1 MLKQLS
7 IAAGIAGL
15 LIGPL
20 SLAEDE
26 AVETTDKTLVEAI
39 LAGTPHVNFRYR
51 YEYVSD
57 DNFNKNANASTL
69 RFRLNY
75 GTDKWRGW
83 SAFGE
88 FDYVAEL
95 LFNDFNSGAGTSPPD
110 RNEYPVVAD
119 PKGADLNQFYLDY
132 DGFSDTKLRFG
143 RQRILLDNQRFV
155 GGVGW
160 RQNEQTYDGASIKF
174 KGLKNTELFYSY
186 VGQVNRI
193 FGERTATGQ
202 QRMNSHLLNV
212 PISIGDKWKIT
223 PYYYYIDNDDNLDA
237 DNDDVPDFAV
247 TSTATLGARANGEV
261 ALGDSKLKLLGELAT
276 QSDAGDNPVSYSAE
290 YFHLSADWV
299 MKNSLSLGIGFE
311 SLGGDENEAG
321 KAFRTPLATLHAFQG
336 WADQFLGT
344 AASAPSVS
352 AGVEDLYF
360 SAKYNLNK
368 WKFQAIYHDFS
379 AAAGSAD
386 WGSEIDLAASRSLG
400 DRYSLLLKGAF
411 FSADD
416 AAFRDVTKLW
426 VQLVAKF

>member
-15 LIGPL
+15 LLGPL
-20 SLAEDE
+20 SLAADQEVEADE
-26 AVETTDKTLVEAI
+26 KTLVEAI
-39 LAGTPHVNFRYR
+39 IAGTPHVNFRYR

-57 DNFNKNANASTL
+57 DDFNKNANASTI

-83 SAFGE
+83 SGFGE
-88 FDYVAEL
+88 FDYIAEL
-95 LFNDFNSGAGTSPPD
+95 LFNDFNSAAGTSPPD

-174 KGLKNTELFYSY
+174 KGFKNTEVFYSY

-193 FGERTATGQ
+193 FGERAAAGQ
-202 QRMNSHLLNV
+202 QRMKSHLLNV
-212 PISIGDKWKIT
+212 PVSLGENWKIT
-223 PYYYYIDNDDNLDA
+223 PYYYYIE
-237 DNDDVPDFAV
+237 NDDVAAFAA
-247 TSTATLGARANGEV
+247 TSTATLGARAKGDV
-261 ALGDSKLKLLGELAT
+261 ALGNSTLKLMGELAT
-276 QSDAGDNPVSYSAE
+276 QSDVADNPVSYSAE

-344 AASAPSVS
+344 AGSIPA
-352 AGVEDLYF
+352 AGVEDLYI
-360 SAKYNLNK
+360 SAKYNFNK

-379 AAAGSAD
+379 AASGSAD

-411 FSADD
+411 FSSDD
-416 AAFRDVTKLW
+416 VAFRDVTKLW

>member
-15 LIGPL
+15 LMGPL
-20 SLAEDE
+20 TLAADQDDSANE
-26 AVETTDKTLVEAI
+26 KSLVEAI
-39 LAGTPHVNFRYR
+39 IAGTPHVNFRYR

-69 RFRLNY
+69 RFRLNHA
-75 GTDKWRGW
+75 TDKWRGW

-110 RNEYPVVAD
+110 RDEYPVVAD

-132 DGFSDTKLRFG
+132 DGFSDTRLRFG
-143 RQRILLDNQRFV
+143 RQRINLDNQRFI

-174 KGLKNTELFYSY
+174 KGFKNTELFYSY

-193 FGERTATGQ
+193 FGERAASGQ
-202 QRMNSHLLNV
+202 QQMNTHLLNV
-212 PISIGDKWKIT
+212 PISVGDKWKIT
-223 PYYYYIDNDDNLDA
+223 PYYYYIDNDDVA
-237 DNDDVPDFAV
+237 S
-247 TSTATLGARANGEV
+247 TSTATLGARAIGEV
-261 ALGDSKLKLLGELAT
+261 ALGDSTLKLVGELAT
-276 QSDAGDNPVSYSAE
+276 QSDAGDNPVSYSAG
-290 YFHLSADWV
+290 YYHLSANWV

-344 AASAPSVS
+344 ATSSPA
-352 AGVEDLYF
+352 AGVDDLYL
-360 SAKYNLNK
+360 SAQYSFQK

-400 DRYSLLLKGAF
+400 DRYSLLLAGAF

-426 VQLVAKF
+426 VQLVANF

>member
-7 IAAGIAGL
+7 IVAGIAGL
-15 LIGPL
+15 LLGPL
-20 SLAEDE
+20 SLAADTE
-26 AVETTDKTLVEAI
+26 AAVDNRSLVDAI
-39 LAGTPHVNFRYR
+39 IAGTPHVNFRYR

-75 GTDKWRGW
+75 ATDKWRGW

-95 LFNDFNSGAGTSPPD
+95 LFNDFNSLGVTSPPD
-110 RNEYPVVAD
+110 RDVYPVVAD

-143 RQRILLDNQRFV
+143 RQRINLDNQRFI

-160 RQNEQTYDGASIKF
+160 RQNEQTYDAASVRF
-174 KGLKNTELFYSY
+174 KGLKNTEVFYSY

-193 FGERTATGQ
+193 LGERSPAGQ

-212 PISIGDKWKIT
+212 PISIGEKWTIT
-223 PYYYYIDNDDNLDA
+223 PYYYYIKNDDS
-237 DNDDVPDFAV
+237 PTFAAF
-247 TSTATLGARANGEV
+247 STGTLGARANGEI
-261 ALGDSKLKLLGELAT
+261 ALGNSSLKLVGELAT
-276 QSDAGDNPVSYSAE
+276 QSDVGDNPVSYTAE
-290 YFHLSADWV
+290 YYHLTADWA
-299 MKNSLSLGIGFE
+299 MKNGLSFGLGLE

-336 WADQFLGT
+336 WADQFLATG
-344 AASAPSVS
+344 AGALA
-352 AGVEDLYF
+352 AGVDDLYINATYKF
-360 SAKYNLNK
+360 QK

-386 WGSEIDLAASRSLG
+386 YGSEFDLAASRSLG

-416 AAFRDVTKLW
+416 PGFRDVTKLW
-426 VQLVAKF
+426 LQLVANF

>member
-15 LIGPL
+15 LLGPL
-20 SLAEDE
+20 SLAADQGVEADE
-26 AVETTDKTLVEAI
+26 KTLVEAI
-39 LAGTPHVNFRYR
+39 IAGMPHVNFRYR

-57 DNFNKNANASTL
+57 DNFNKNANASTI

-174 KGLKNTELFYSY
+174 KGSKNSEVFYSY

-193 FGERTATGQ
+193 FGERTAAGQ
-202 QRMNSHLLNV
+202 QRMNTHLLNV

-223 PYYYYIDNDDNLDA
+223 PYYYYIDNDDA
-237 DNDDVPDFAV
+237 AAFAV
-247 TSTATLGARANGEV
+247 TSTATLGARAQGEV
-261 ALGDSKLKLLGELAT
+261 ALGDSTLRLVGELAT
-276 QSDAGDNPVSYSAE
+276 QSDVGDNPVSYSAG
-290 YFHLSADWV
+290 YYHLSVDWV
-299 MKNSLSLGIGFE
+299 MKNSLSLGIGIE

-321 KAFRTPLATLHAFQG
+321 IAFRTPLATLHAFQG

-344 AASAPSVS
+344 AGSSPAE
-352 AGVEDLYF
+352 GVDDLYF
-360 SAKYNLNK
+360 GAKYNLQK
-368 WKFQAIYHDFS
+368 WKLQAVYHDFS
-379 AAAGSAD
+379 AAAGSAY
-386 WGSEIDLAASRSLG
+386 WGSEIDVAASRSLG

-426 VQLVAKF
+426 VQLVASF

>member
-15 LIGPL
+15 LMGPL
-20 SLAEDE
+20 SLAADEDVAASE
-26 AVETTDKTLVEAI
+26 KSLVDAI
-39 LAGTPHVNFRYR
+39 LAGTPHVKFRYR

-57 DNFNKNANASTL
+57 DNFNKNANASTI

-88 FDYVAEL
+88 FDYIAEL

-174 KGLKNTELFYSY
+174 KGFKNTELFYSY

-193 FGERTATGQ
+193 FGERTAAGQ
-202 QRMNSHLLNV
+202 QRMNTHLLNV
-212 PISIGDKWKIT
+212 PISLGKDWKIT
-223 PYYYYIDNDDNLDA
+223 PYYYYIDNDDSA
-237 DNDDVPDFAV
+237 TFAPF
-247 TSTATLGARANGEV
+247 STGTLGARASGKV
-261 ALGDSKLKLLGELAT
+261 ALGNSTLKLIAEVAT
-276 QSDAGDNPVSYSAE
+276 QSDVADNPISYSAG
-290 YFHLSADWV
+290 YYHLSVDWV
-299 MKNSLSLGIGFE
+299 MENSLSLGIGIE

-344 AASAPSVS
+344 AASSPA
-352 AGVEDLYF
+352 AGVEDVYL
-360 SAKYNLNK
+360 SARYTFQK
-368 WKFQAIYHDFS
+368 WKFQAVYHDFS
-379 AAAGSAD
+379 AAAGTAN

-426 VQLVAKF
+426 VQLVANF

>member
-1 MLKQLS
+1 MLNQLS

-15 LIGPL
+15 LLGPL
-20 SLAEDE
+20 SLAADQEVATDE
-26 AVETTDKTLVEAI
+26 KSLVEAI
-39 LAGTPHVNFRYR
+39 IAGTPHVNFRYR

-75 GTDKWRGW
+75 RTEKWRGW

-88 FDYVAEL
+88 FDYIAEL

-110 RNEYPVVAD
+110 RDVYPTVAD

-132 DGFSDTKLRFG
+132 DGFSHTKLRFG

-174 KGLKNTELFYSY
+174 KGFKNTEIFYSY

-193 FGERTATGQ
+193 FGERSAAGQ
-202 QRMNSHLLNV
+202 QRMNTHLLNV
-212 PISIGDKWKIT
+212 PVSIGDKWKIS
-223 PYYYYIDNDDNLDA
+223 PYYYYIDNDDA
-237 DNDDVPDFAV
+237 AAFAA
-247 TSTATLGARANGEV
+247 TSTGTLGARALGDIALGNSTLKLMGEV
-261 ALGDSKLKLLGELAT
+261 AT
-276 QSDAGDNPVSYSAE
+276 QSDVGDNPVSYTAS
-290 YFHLSADWV
+290 YYNLSADWV
-299 MKNSLSLGIGFE
+299 MKNGLSFGLGLE
-311 SLGGDENEAG
+311 SLGGDENDPG

-344 AASAPSVS
+344 GGGAP
-352 AGVEDLYF
+352 APGVDDLYIN
-360 SAKYNLNK
+360 AKYKFQK

-386 WGSEIDLAASRSLG
+386 WGTEIDLAASRSLG

-426 VQLVAKF
+426 VQLVANF